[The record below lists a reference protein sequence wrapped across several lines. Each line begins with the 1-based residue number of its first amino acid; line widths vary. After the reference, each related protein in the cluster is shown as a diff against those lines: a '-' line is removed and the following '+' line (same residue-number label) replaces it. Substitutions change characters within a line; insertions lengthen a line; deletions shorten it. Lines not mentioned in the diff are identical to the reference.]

1 MVKPPRSGGNGARAS
16 VGVVC
21 SLIIVSFSVVA
32 IDLISSPALAQQA
45 QIRTHQAHF
54 GSSPQTRELGP
65 PVDQTQRRRTVTRY
79 EPDGFM
85 ALRSDLPFWE
95 IGLVDKKL
103 SNLCST
109 ARFNQVDTNRVTLGF
124 NGQVGAGV
132 LGVALGDGFN
142 LYDPSRAA
150 RPGDT
155 YFFHRDRTGQCTVFF
170 WNAEERRRRQG
181 AVMYPPGYRRD
192 TVDAAYKRPDQG
204 QAAR

>member
-1 MVKPPRSGGNGARAS
+1 MGAS
-16 VGVVC
+16 VGVVPH
-21 SLIIVSFSVVA
+21 LFIVSFAVLTFLS
-32 IDLISSPALAQQA
+32 ISDEASAQQA
-45 QIRTHQAHF
+45 QVRTHAAHF

-65 PVDQTQRRRTVTRY
+65 PVDHTKRPRTVTVY

-85 ALRSDLPFWE
+85 ALRAEMPFWE
-95 IGLVDKKL
+95 IGNVDKKL

-109 ARFNQVDTNRVTLGF
+109 ARFNQIDTNRVTIGF
-124 NGQVGAGV
+124 SGPVGPGV
-132 LGVALGDGFN
+132 LGVALGDGYN
-142 LYDPSRAA
+142 LFDPTRAA
-150 RPGDT
+150 RAGDT

-192 TVDAAYKRPDQG
+192 MVDASYKRPDQG